1 MTEHCSNI
9 YSCGIKMGKGIT
21 PWLFICV
28 VPAIV
33 LLRRSPSRKSAR
45 SATSLVCCVQP
56 NRAENCACLLCGRRG
71 EAEILAYRAAVDADY
86 ADKSFLKRVDGLSSY
101 ALSDD
106 EYHIALMLLF
116 YSKSEST
123 EHIVH
128 YLGHLLPAKRL
139 CMEDRTAMAMAWSLY
154 MSAKN
159 HLTSQVSQE
168 RRLAGE
174 ADAAKA
180 AAKTP
185 PDSATHILLRFR
197 QSEYDTKLKKP
208 RNLGNIRRVNLKKVV
223 MEPSD
228 EYLRFLTE
236 WYNSMV

>member
-1 MTEHCSNI
+1 MAFYLCSAC
-9 YSCGIKMGKGIT
+9 YR
-21 PWLFICV
+21 FIEAESQPEKCPV
-28 VPAIV
+28 CHIASVLCSTKSGRKLRLPAV
-33 LLRRSPSRKSAR
+33 RPA
-45 SATSLVCCVQP
+45 
-56 NRAENCACLLCGRRG
+56 G

-86 ADKSFLKRVDGLSSY
+86 ADKSFLERVDGLSSY
-101 ALSDD
+101 VLSDD